1 MSFSESG
8 PVARAAVPSTRRAAT
23 SSSWSTSCPASTRL
37 ANWRLQVS
45 KGSTQA
51 SIVNR
56 YRPSSVTANSAR
68 QRSLTSGT
76 MGTSVQSDSPSWR
89 YRVTQASA
97 SWPSAKMSAST
108 ATFSPTER
116 LAGNRPASTS
126 GETDS
131 MAIRFR
137 PSACGLGRLEGWG
150 AVAGVRLT
158 GARAMSKSWHACSR
172 PCVLISIVGILRSI
186 DPATGQELANFPE
199 LDAAGIEAAV
209 ARAWGSRHAWR
220 DVGVDMRAALLR
232 SVAGVLRADK
242 ARYAA
247 LATAEM
253 GKPIV
258 EAEGEVEKC
267 AWTAG
272 WIADNAARLLA
283 DEPVEST
290 AALSYV
296 RFQPLGV
303 ILAVMPWNF
312 PFWQAFRAG
321 LPALAAGNVMLLK
334 HSSNVPQC
342 ALAIEEVFREAGVP
356 QGVFQTLLVGSGA
369 VDQIVADNRVG
380 GVTLTGSEAAGSRVA
395 STAGKTIK
403 KSVLELGGSDPFMIL
418 ADADIRTAATVACR
432 ARNQNNGQSCIA
444 AKRLIVVESVAD
456 EFESL
461 FAGAVKALKVGDPKD
476 RGVQVGPL
484 ARPDLVDD
492 LERQVNES
500 LRLGARPVTGGK
512 RLDGAGYFFE
522 PTVLAGVQP
531 GMPVYREETFGP
543 VAAVIRVSDDAE
555 ALRVANDSDFGL
567 GSSIWT
573 AAVDRARRLA
583 ERVEAGMVFINGMVA
598 SDARLPFGGVKK
610 SGYGRELSSYGMKE
624 FTNIQTIWVG
634 PAKN

>member
-1 MSFSESG
+1 M
-8 PVARAAVPSTRRAAT
+8 
-23 SSSWSTSCPASTRL
+23 
-37 ANWRLQVS
+37 
-45 KGSTQA
+45 
-51 SIVNR
+51 
-56 YRPSSVTANSAR
+56 
-68 QRSLTSGT
+68 
-76 MGTSVQSDSPSWR
+76 
-89 YRVTQASA
+89 
-97 SWPSAKMSAST
+97 
-108 ATFSPTER
+108 
-116 LAGNRPASTS
+116 
-126 GETDS
+126 
-131 MAIRFR
+131 
-137 PSACGLGRLEGWG
+137 
-150 AVAGVRLT
+150 
-158 GARAMSKSWHACSR
+158 
-172 PCVLISIVGILRSI
+172 IVGMLRSI
-186 DPATGQELANFPE
+186 DPATGHELANFPE

-232 SVAGVLRADK
+232 LVAGVLRADK

-258 EAEGEVEKC
+258 EAEGEIEKC

-283 DEPVEST
+283 DEPVDST
-290 AALSYV
+290 ASLSYV

-342 ALAIEEVFREAGVP
+342 AVAIEEVFREAGVP

-369 VDQIVADNRVG
+369 VDQIIADHRVA
-380 GVTLTGSEAAGSRVA
+380 GVTLTGSEGAGARVA
-395 STAGKTIK
+395 ATAGKMIK
-403 KSVLELGGSDPFMIL
+403 KSVLELGGSDPFIVL
-418 ADADIRTAATVACR
+418 ADADLKAAVAVAVR

-444 AKRLIVVESVAD
+444 AKRFIVVESVAD

-461 FAGAVKALKVGDPKD
+461 FAAAVGALKIGDPKD

-484 ARPDLVDD
+484 ARADLVDD
-492 LERQVNES
+492 LERQVRES
-500 LRLGARPVTGGK
+500 VKLGARPLTGGK
-512 RLDGAGYFFE
+512 RRDGSGYFFE

-543 VAAVIRVSDDAE
+543 VAAVIRVSDDEE

-573 AAVDRARRLA
+573 ADVERARRLA

>member
-1 MSFSESG
+1 
-8 PVARAAVPSTRRAAT
+8 
-23 SSSWSTSCPASTRL
+23 
-37 ANWRLQVS
+37 
-45 KGSTQA
+45 
-51 SIVNR
+51 
-56 YRPSSVTANSAR
+56 
-68 QRSLTSGT
+68 
-76 MGTSVQSDSPSWR
+76 MG
-89 YRVTQASA
+89 
-97 SWPSAKMSAST
+97 
-108 ATFSPTER
+108 
-116 LAGNRPASTS
+116 L
-126 GETDS
+126 
-131 MAIRFR
+131 
-137 PSACGLGRLEGWG
+137 
-150 AVAGVRLT
+150 
-158 GARAMSKSWHACSR
+158 
-172 PCVLISIVGILRSI
+172 LRSI

-258 EAEGEVEKC
+258 EAEGEIEKC

-283 DEPVEST
+283 DEPLES
-290 AALSYV
+290 AASLSYV

-342 ALAIEEVFREAGVP
+342 AVAIEEVFREAGLP

-369 VDQIVADNRVG
+369 VDQIIADHRVA
-380 GVTLTGSEAAGSRVA
+380 GVTLTGSEGAGARVA
-395 STAGKTIK
+395 ATAGKMIK
-403 KSVLELGGSDPFMIL
+403 KSVLELGGSDPFIVL
-418 ADADIRTAATVACR
+418 ADADLKAAAAVAVR

-444 AKRLIVVESVAD
+444 AKRFIVVESVAD

-461 FAGAVKALKVGDPKD
+461 FAAAVGALRIGDPKNRD
-476 RGVQVGPL
+476 VQVGPL
-484 ARPDLVDD
+484 ARADLVDD
-492 LERQVNES
+492 LERQVRES
-500 LRLGARPVTGGK
+500 VQQGARMLTGGK
-512 RLDGAGYFFE
+512 RPDGSGYYFE

-543 VAAVIRVSDDAE
+543 VAAVIRVSDEEE

-573 AAVDRARRLA
+573 ADIDRARRLA
-583 ERVEAGMVFINGMVA
+583 ERVEAGAVFINGMVA
-598 SDARLPFGGVKK
+598 SDARLPFGGIKK
-610 SGYGRELSSYGMKE
+610 SGYGRELSGYGMKE